1 MPGICCATSCPS
13 GIKNNMLVFS
23 GSSNQPLANKIAR
36 SLKTRLGKI
45 ELSRFPND
53 EARVYIKENNPGS
66 RAVLVQSL
74 SHPTDRHLLE
84 LMLIGDALV
93 RLGVKKIIL
102 VIPWFGYSKQ
112 DKVFRPG
119 EPLSSQVVAKILQ
132 LLPLE
137 KVITYDLHN
146 PRIIKFFKC
155 PVMNMSGRRLFNNFF
170 KKRVDSRTMI
180 VAPDKGSQNSIKRFA
195 QDLGG
200 LAVALIDKER
210 SLVTGKITLKG
221 IDQPVKGMKVLMKD
235 DLIATGNTLVEA
247 AKLLHQQGAKSIE
260 ICATHHLFVN
270 GAQKKIDQSPIDKL
284 WITDTVKLKSRSGKL
299 AVLSV
304 ADRIVWAIKN

>member
-1 MPGICCATSCPS
+1 
-13 GIKNNMLVFS
+13 
-23 GSSNQPLANKIAR
+23 
-36 SLKTRLGKI
+36 LGKI

-74 SHPTDRHLLE
+74 SLPTDKNLIE

-102 VIPWFGYSKQ
+102 VVPWLGYSKQ

-119 EPLSSQVVAKILQ
+119 EPLSSQVVGRMLQ

-146 PRIIKFFKC
+146 PGIAKFFDC

-170 KKRVDSRTMI
+170 KKRVDSWTMI
-180 VAPDKGSQNSIKRFA
+180 VAPDKGSQASIKRFA
-195 QDLGG
+195 KDLGN
-200 LAVALIDKER
+200 LKAAFIAKDR
-210 SLVTGKITLKG
+210 SLVTGKITVKG
-221 IDQPVKGMKVLMKD
+221 IDRLVKGLPVLIKD
-235 DLIATGNTLVEA
+235 DLIATGDTLVEA
-247 AKLLHQQGAKSIE
+247 AKLLKQEGAKTIE
-260 ICATHHLFVN
+260 VCATHHLFLP
-270 GAQKKIDQSPIDKL
+270 GAQERLDQSPIDRL
-284 WITDTVKLKSRSGKL
+284 WVTDTIKTSDRSKKLK
-299 AVLSV
+299 VISV
-304 ADRIVWAIKN
+304 ADRIAWAIRA

>member
-1 MPGICCATSCPS
+1 
-13 GIKNNMLVFS
+13 MLVFS
-23 GSSNQPLANKIAR
+23 GSSNQPLARKIAR

-53 EARVYIKENNPGS
+53 EARVYIKENDPGS

-84 LMLIGDALV
+84 LMLIGDALA

-146 PRIIKFFKC
+146 PGIIKFFKC

-221 IDQPVKGMKVLMKD
+221 IDQPVKGMKVLVKD
-235 DLIATGNTLVEA
+235 DLIATGDTLTEA
-247 AKLLHQQGAKSIE
+247 AGLLHQQGAKSIE

-270 GAQKKIDQSPIDKL
+270 GVQKKIDQSPIDKL
-284 WITDTVKLKSRSGKL
+284 WITDTVKLKSRSAKL

-304 ADRIVWAIKN
+304 ADRIAWAIKTRA